1 MRHRK
6 TVPKLGR
13 TASHRR
19 ALLANMASSLIIYK
33 KIKTTTA
40 KAKALRSYI
49 ERIITKAR
57 KGDLHSRRIVLK
69 YLKNKDVVKELFEE
83 VAPKYVETPGG
94 YTRVT
99 KIGRRRTDAA
109 EMALIELIGF
119 ESIYKKKKEADKEE
133 KRKRKEQKEKE
144 DQKLAETAPPVKE
157 ETKSE
162 EKSNS

>member
-6 TVPKLGR
+6 SVPKLGR

-49 ERIITKAR
+49 EKIITKAR
-57 KGDLHSRRIVLK
+57 KGDLHSRRVVLK
-69 YLKNKDVVKELFEE
+69 YLKHKDVVKELFTE

-94 YTRVT
+94 YTRIT

-109 EMALIELIGF
+109 DMALIELIGF
-119 ESIYKKKKEADKEE
+119 ESLYKKKKEADKEV
-133 KRKRKEQKEKE
+133 KRKRKEQKEK
-144 DQKLAETAPPVKE
+144 DKE
-157 ETKSE
+157 EMEKTALPVEEEAKSAE
-162 EKSNS
+162 

>member
-6 TVPKLGR
+6 TTHKLGR

-19 ALLANMASSLIIYK
+19 ALMANLASALIIYK

-49 ERIITKAR
+49 ERLITKAR
-57 KGDLHSRRIVLK
+57 SSDLHSRRRI
-69 YLKNKDVVKELFEE
+69 LKNIPRKDVVKELIDE
-83 VAPKYVETPGG
+83 VAPKFVDRPGG
-94 YTRVT
+94 YTRIT

-119 ESIYKKKKEADKEE
+119 ENVYK
-133 KRKRKEQKEKE
+133 KRKEAREEEKKKRKEKKEKE
-144 DQKLAETAPPVKE
+144 VEEMEKAAPLPEEEQKE
-157 ETKSE
+157 
-162 EKSNS
+162 

>member
-6 TVPKLGR
+6 SVPKLGR

-19 ALLANMASSLIIYK
+19 ALLANLASSLIIYK

-49 ERIITKAR
+49 EKIITKAR
-57 KGDLHSRRIVLK
+57 KGDLHSRRVVLK
-69 YLKNKDVVKELFEE
+69 YLKNKDIVKELFAEI
-83 VAPKYVETPGG
+83 APKYLETPGG

-109 EMALIELIGF
+109 DMALIELIGF
-119 ESIYKKKKEADKEE
+119 ESVYKKKKETSKED

-144 DQKLAETAPPVKE
+144 EQEMAETAPPV
-157 ETKSE
+157 E
-162 EKSNS
+162 EKSKSTE